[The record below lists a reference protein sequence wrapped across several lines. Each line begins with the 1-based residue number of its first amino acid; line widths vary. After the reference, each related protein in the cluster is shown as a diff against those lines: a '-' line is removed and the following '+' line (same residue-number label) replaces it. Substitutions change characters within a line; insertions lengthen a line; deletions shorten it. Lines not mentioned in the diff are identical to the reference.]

1 MKFSRIL
8 LMAGLLLFQLNFA
21 QQKADVILKKALTEA
36 KAKNKNVLLMFHA
49 SWCKWCHTMENNM
62 KLPETKPVFEKKFV
76 TAYVD
81 VQEMGDK
88 KKLENPGGEELMNR
102 YKGKDAGLPFWL
114 ILNAKGEVLADS
126 FNDKKENLGCP
137 STAEEVDV
145 FLAKLKKSSRMNDN
159 ELQAVRKAF
168 LK

>member
-76 TAYVD
+76 IAYVD